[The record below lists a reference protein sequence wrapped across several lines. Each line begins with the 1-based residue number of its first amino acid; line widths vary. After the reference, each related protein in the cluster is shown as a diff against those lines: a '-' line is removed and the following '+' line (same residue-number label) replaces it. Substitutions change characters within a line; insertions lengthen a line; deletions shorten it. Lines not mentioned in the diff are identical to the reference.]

1 MSSSEQ
7 HMIKYNKLLIHT
19 DRNKICF
26 IAILGPIVPRKIT
39 KLLYINNSYMGD
51 LDNRQ
56 ISLLIETIRRESLNI
71 FTQERLSS

>member
-1 MSSSEQ
+1 MNLLPE

-26 IAILGPIVPRKIT
+26 IAILGPIVPRKIS

-56 ISLLIETIRRESLNI
+56 ISLLITSIARESLNI